1 MRDRELES
9 TAEAYQRLA
18 ERDWLTGLYNRGT
31 TERKVNEWITAET
44 AGTLIFLDLDHF
56 KQINDRYGHITG
68 DSLLQ
73 SVGDTLH
80 KMFPEPNLVGRIGGD
95 EFIIF
100 VRHTMDDSGITSR
113 CAQVRGRFREVRI
126 QGGLLLKLGMTI
138 FGTGYQEGDSYR
150 EMFDRVDQM
159 VIEEK
164 RARNLKRSRL
174 RADESRRSAGIELDM
189 NLIAGEMQEESP
201 VPGAYCQ
208 DYDTFR
214 SIYRFMERRLER
226 MTSTAYI
233 ILFTLT
239 DEDNL
244 FPKLEHRD
252 YQMNILGEG
261 IQNNLRMGDLYTQY
275 TSCQYLVMV
284 SDVSEK
290 NVEMIAQRICRFFY
304 EERRVDAEN
313 LVLHHSYPLKPAEK
327 KSR

>member
-1 MRDRELES
+1 
-9 TAEAYQRLA
+9 
-18 ERDWLTGLYNRGT
+18 
-31 TERKVNEWITAET
+31 
-44 AGTLIFLDLDHF
+44 
-56 KQINDRYGHITG
+56 
-68 DSLLQ
+68 
-73 SVGDTLH
+73 
-80 KMFPEPNLVGRIGGD
+80 
-95 EFIIF
+95 
-100 VRHTMDDSGITSR
+100 
-113 CAQVRGRFREVRI
+113 
-126 QGGLLLKLGMTI
+126 
-138 FGTGYQEGDSYR
+138 
-150 EMFDRVDQM
+150 
-159 VIEEK
+159 
-164 RARNLKRSRL
+164 
-174 RADESRRSAGIELDM
+174 
-189 NLIAGEMQEESP
+189 
-201 VPGAYCQ
+201 
-208 DYDTFR
+208 
-214 SIYRFMERRLER
+214 MERRLER